1 MWVMRSEIASGFSLY
16 FFNCIFSEL
25 RVLKISTRTPLFD
38 NVGASAME
46 MCAAPVLR
54 GCCFLAASL

>member
-46 MCAAPVLR
+46 MCAAPVL
-54 GCCFLAASL
+54 